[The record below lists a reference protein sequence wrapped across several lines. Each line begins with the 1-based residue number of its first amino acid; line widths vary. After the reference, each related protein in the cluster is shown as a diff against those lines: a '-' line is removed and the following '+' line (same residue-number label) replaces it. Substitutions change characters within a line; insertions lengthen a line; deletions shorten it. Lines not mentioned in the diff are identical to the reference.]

1 MTRFAFIVVALVACA
16 GGQKP
21 AATGQ
26 PTTDSKISAAPANS
40 TYTTA
45 EQVIEASLVAQG
57 GRDKMAKITAMKQTG
72 KISIAQMNITGTMT
86 AYSAP
91 PRSALLVV
99 ELPGLGK
106 IVQGTKDDV
115 VWETNPMTGARIITG
130 PERATALRDAVFN
143 ADLKWKELY
152 PKVELAGVVDF
163 ASQQAYKVIM
173 TSTDGDVVTRYFA
186 KDTLLPLGFEATFKS
201 QMGAVPVSLI
211 ESDYRDVGGIKYA
224 HHLSRKDASAAI
236 EITVDTIE
244 PSAQLDPKLFDVPP
258 EIQAL
263 QKKS

>member
-1 MTRFAFIVVALVACA
+1 MTRFAFIVVALVACG

-45 EQVIEASLVAQG
+45 EQVLEASLAAQG
-57 GRDKMAKITAMKQTG
+57 GRDKMSKLTAMKQTG
-72 KISIAQMNITGTMT
+72 KITIAQMNITGTMT
-86 AYSAP
+86 AYAAP
-91 PRSALLVV
+91 PRNALLVV